1 MPETFDVGEQAESEG
16 VWTGYHRI
24 EDESRLNADQR
35 RYLRF
40 ARVLTA
46 ELGIERD
53 VYYGEASADAWTD
66 GRTYIVITDS
76 AVTSRQRAVW
86 MHDLYLVML
95 HEAAYE
101 TSSRDQPSHGHHFK
115 STFRSL
121 VEDPGN
127 RRSLAELVQHIAD
140 GGFESVFEA
149 YGVGC

>member
-1 MPETFDVGEQAESEG
+1 VPETFDVGEQAESEG

-24 EDESRLNADQR
+24 EDESQLNADQR

-40 ARVLTA
+40 ARVLA
-46 ELGIERD
+46 RELGIERD

-95 HEAAYE
+95 HEAAHE
-101 TSSRDQPSHGHHFK
+101 TSSRDRPFMGITSRVRIGRSWRIQIIEIHS
-115 STFRSL
+115 RSL
-121 VEDPGN
+121 SS
-127 RRSLAELVQHIAD
+127 RSSTRIRVRVQRIW
-140 GGFESVFEA
+140 GGA
-149 YGVGC
+149 L